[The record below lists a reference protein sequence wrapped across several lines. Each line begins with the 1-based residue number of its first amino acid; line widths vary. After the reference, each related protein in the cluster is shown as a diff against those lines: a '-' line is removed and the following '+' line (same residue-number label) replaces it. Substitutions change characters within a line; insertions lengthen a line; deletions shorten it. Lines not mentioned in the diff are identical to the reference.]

1 VAVEIADIRA
11 GLATNLRTLG
21 TSRQVLAYPTDNQLP
36 PTLLVVGFDQISR
49 TGFGNPGSGR
59 GSYEIPFVVQGIAGK
74 PTTRSAHVTLDKWL
88 SPLASLNVWGA
99 IESDRTLGGKV
110 SSLAV
115 TGCDGYQEILLPGGV
130 TMLGSTWHVLI
141 EL

>member
-1 VAVEIADIRA
+1 MTVEISDIRQ

-21 TSRQVLAYPTDNQLP
+21 QSRQVMAYPTDNQTP
-36 PTLLVVGFDQISR
+36 PSLIVVGFDRVTR
-49 TGFGNPGSGR
+49 TGFGNPGSSH
-59 GSYEIPFVVQGIAGK
+59 GSYEIPFIIQGVAGK

-88 SPLASLNVWGA
+88 SPFASLNVWGA

-110 SSLAV
+110 SSLSV
-115 TGCDGYQEILLPGGV
+115 TECDGYQEIMLPGGV

>member
-1 VAVEIADIRA
+1 MSVEIADIRA
-11 GLATNLRTLG
+11 GLVTNLKTLG
-21 TSRQVLAYPTDNQLP
+21 VSRQVMAYPTDNQTP
-36 PTLLVVGFDQISR
+36 PSLIVVGFDQIRR

-59 GSYEIPFVVQGIAGK
+59 GSYEIPFIVQGIAGK
-74 PTTRSAHVTLDKWL
+74 PTTRSAHVVLDKWL

-115 TGCDGYQEILLPGGV
+115 TECDGYQEIMLPGGV

>member
-1 VAVEIADIRA
+1 MQDIRL
-11 GLATNLRTLG
+11 GLQTNLKTVTG
-21 TSRQVLAYPTDNQLP
+21 SRQVMAYPTDNQTP
-36 PTLLVVGFDQISR
+36 PSLIVVGFDRIVR

-59 GSYEIPFVVQGIAGK
+59 GSFEIPFIVQGIAGK
-74 PTTRSAHVTLDKWL
+74 PTTKSAHVVLDKWL
-88 SPLASLNVWGA
+88 SPFASENVWGA

-115 TGCDGYQEILLPGGV
+115 TECDGYQEIMLPGGV
-130 TMLGSTWHVLI
+130 TMLGSTWHVQI

>member
-1 VAVEIADIRA
+1 MSVEIADIRQ
-11 GLATNLRTLG
+11 GLATNLKTLG
-21 TSRQVLAYPTDNQLP
+21 QSRQVLAYPTDNQVP
-36 PTLLVVGFDQISR
+36 PSLIVVGFDEINR

-74 PTTRSAHVTLDKWL
+74 PTTKSAHVTLDKWL
-88 SPLASLNVWGA
+88 SPLASLNVWAA

-110 SSLAV
+110 SSLYV
-115 TGCDGYQEILLPGGV
+115 SKNDGYQEILLPGGV
-130 TMLGSTWHVLI
+130 AMLGSTWHVVI